1 MKTTC
6 ELRRRS
12 VRADPAGAGEM
23 WLAAAEDAG
32 VIKLIAEQPDGHHR
46 RRSRP

>member
-1 MKTTC
+1 MTTTY

-12 VRADPAGAGEM
+12 LRADPAGGGEV

-32 VIKLIAEQPDGHHR
+32 VIKLIADQLDGQHR
-46 RRSRP
+46 RGRRR